1 MGFGKGF
8 NRSETGLCQFYK
20 SALIRLESLSFAYP
34 AGQRIFNAFD
44 GQVERGQSMAVLGP
58 SGCGKTTLLYLLAG
72 LVQPDS
78 GRVMVDGE
86 PLGRPRPQTG
96 LVLQD
101 YGLLPWATVLDNV
114 SLGQQIR
121 RFYGPD
127 GLHAPSRAVS
137 EPDARAWLARLGLE
151 GQEKKYPGKLS
162 GGQRQRVAIARTLVL
177 QPDLLLMD
185 EPFSSLDAPTRLG
198 LEELTLQLWQEQRFT
213 FVVVTHAIEEAAFLG
228 QKILVLGNPPH
239 SKGQL
244 LANPVFGIPEMRD
257 SMEYRDLCRRLRLT
271 LEGIQ
276 TAGEE
281 K

>member
-1 MGFGKGF
+1 
-8 NRSETGLCQFYK
+8 
-20 SALIRLESLSFAYP
+20 LIRLESLSFAYP
-34 AGQRIFNAFD
+34 AGQSIFNAFD
-44 GQVERGQSMAVLGP
+44 GQVERGQSLVVLGP

-72 LVQPDS
+72 LVQPGS
-78 GRVMVDGE
+78 GRVLVNGE
-86 PLGRPRPQTG
+86 PLLRPRPQTG

-101 YGLLPWATVLDNV
+101 YGLLPWETVLDNV
-114 SLGQQIR
+114 TLGQRIR

-127 GLHAPSRAVS
+127 GLHAPSRSVS
-137 EPDARAWLARLGLE
+137 GPDARLWLARLGLE
-151 GQEKKYPGKLS
+151 GLEHKYPARLS

-239 SKGQL
+239 SNGL
-244 LANPVFGIPEMRD
+244 ILTNPVFGIPEMRE
-257 SMEYRDLCRRLRLT
+257 SAEYRNLCRELRLA

-276 TAGEE
+276 KAGERR
-281 K
+281 

>member
-1 MGFGKGF
+1 
-8 NRSETGLCQFYK
+8 
-20 SALIRLESLSFAYP
+20 LIRLEALSFVYP
-34 AGQRIFNAFD
+34 AGPPIFQEFD
-44 GQVERGQSMAVLGP
+44 GQIDRGQSLVVLGP

-72 LVQPDS
+72 LIQPDS
-78 GRVMVDGE
+78 GRVVVDGKA
-86 PLGRPRPQTG
+86 LDRPRPQTG

-127 GLHAPSRAVS
+127 GRHAPSRAVS
-137 EPDARAWLARLGLE
+137 EPDARSWLSRLGLDGLE
-151 GQEKKYPGKLS
+151 HKYPGKLS

-228 QKILVLGNPPH
+228 QKILVLGHPPH
-239 SKGQL
+239 TKGL
-244 LANPVFGIPEMRD
+244 LLQNPVFGVPEMRD
-257 SMEYRDLCRRLRLT
+257 SLEYRTLCRELRLA

-276 TAGEE
+276 TAGEA